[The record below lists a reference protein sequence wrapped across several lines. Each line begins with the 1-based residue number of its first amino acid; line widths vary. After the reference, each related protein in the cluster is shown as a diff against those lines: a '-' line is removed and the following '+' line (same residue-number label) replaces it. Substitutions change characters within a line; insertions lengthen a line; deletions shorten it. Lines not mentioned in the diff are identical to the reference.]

1 MASIVKQAITSGLW
15 YGLLKY
21 QLNNFC
27 IRDIEEI
34 TKSLLCKFVSNTT
47 SKEYFI
53 DYPVRVVKLV
63 IRQANFIHK

>member
-15 YGLLKY
+15 YSLLKY

-34 TKSLLCKFVSNTT
+34 TKSLLCKSL
-47 SKEYFI
+47 
-53 DYPVRVVKLV
+53 YPTPPPRNISL
-63 IRQANFIHK
+63 ITQLE